1 MKYLAGFYLLCVFVV
16 KLHKIQPNY
25 LYTHT
30 KIGGV
35 GKSVDKMSKICY
47 IIGVKD
53 IKVSKSIKKEIVI

>member
-47 IIGVKD
+47 IIGVKSMKD
-53 IKVSKSIKKEIVI
+53 IKISKRRS